1 MDRVIIRAMQSS
13 DYDGV
18 YELWKHIE
26 GFGIRSI
33 DDSGEGI
40 ERFLKRN
47 PNTSVVAVLDNEII
61 GSVLCGH
68 DGRTGY
74 FYHVCVRKDMRR
86 HGIGKD
92 MVVRA
97 MMMLK
102 EEGINKVSL
111 IAFRK
116 NETGNAFWQ
125 KVGWKE
131 REDVNYYDFVLNED
145 NITAFNEA

>member
-33 DDSGEGI
+33 DDSREGI